1 MCTGELGAIRQVMT
15 DVGDVLKVRA
25 FWVPPRSE
33 QKLRCWYGQPWD
45 PGRTLPAAW
54 LLFRT
59 EAACVQVSWVLFG
72 R

>member
-1 MCTGELGAIRQVMT
+1 MGAT
-15 DVGDVLKVRA
+15 TFGTEA
-25 FWVPPRSE
+25 
-33 QKLRCWYGQPWD
+33 
-45 PGRTLPAAW
+45 TLLDRPTSGPKDRIAYLAAW